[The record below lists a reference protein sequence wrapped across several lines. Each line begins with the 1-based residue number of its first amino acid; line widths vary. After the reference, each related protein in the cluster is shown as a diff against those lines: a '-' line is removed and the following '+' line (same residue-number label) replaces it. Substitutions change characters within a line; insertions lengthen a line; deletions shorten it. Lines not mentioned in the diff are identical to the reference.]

1 MTILTSLIG
10 LFSND
15 LYIQVWEKR
24 IKVTSIQTQAVF
36 DHMPLVAIDVTE
48 GGQKVVR
55 EVGNACSSID
65 PNQYQII
72 NPFSHPRML
81 LGDFLV
87 AEKLLQYV
95 VRELHQDRFF
105 TPAPRIIFHPMEKI
119 EGGLTMIEDKAFREL
134 CMGAGARAVA
144 IHLGDE
150 LPLHDL
156 SSKDG
161 LKEFFG
167 S

>member
-1 MTILTSLIG
+1 MTILTSLLG

-15 LYIQVWEKR
+15 LYIQVWENR
-24 IKVTSIQTQAVF
+24 IKASSIQTQTVF
-36 DHMPLVAIDVTE
+36 DQMPLVAIETNKA
-48 GGQKVVR
+48 GQKVVR
-55 EVGNACSSID
+55 EVGNACKSVD

-87 AEKLLQYV
+87 AEKLLQFIV
-95 VRELHQDRFF
+95 KELHKGKFF
-105 TPAPRIIFHPMEKI
+105 TPAPRIIFHPMEKV
-119 EGGLTMIEDKAFREL
+119 EGGLNLVEDKAFREL
-134 CMGAGARAVA
+134 CLGAGARAVA

-150 LPLHDL
+150 LSQHDL
-156 SSKDG
+156 STKDK
-161 LKEFFG
+161 LNDFFG

>member
-1 MTILTSLIG
+1 MSLMTSLIG

-15 LYIQVWEKR
+15 LYIQVWESR
-24 IKVTSIQTQAVF
+24 IKATSIQTQTVF
-36 DHMPLVAIDVTE
+36 DQMPLVAIETTKA
-48 GGQKVVR
+48 GQKVVH
-55 EVGNACSSID
+55 EVGNACKSVD

-87 AEKLLQYV
+87 AEKLLQYIV
-95 VRELHQDRFF
+95 KELHKDKFF
-105 TPAPRIIFHPMEKI
+105 TPAPRMIFHPMEKT
-119 EGGLTMIEDKAFREL
+119 EGGLTMVEEKAFREL
-134 CMGAGARAVA
+134 CIGAGARVVA

-150 LPLHDL
+150 LSVNDL
-156 SSKDG
+156 SSKDKFNG
-161 LKEFFG
+161 FFG

>member
-1 MTILTSLIG
+1 MTSLLG

-15 LYIQVWEKR
+15 LYIQVWENR
-24 IKVTSIQTQAVF
+24 IKAISIQTQAVF
-36 DHMPLVAIDVTE
+36 DQIPLVAIETVKS
-48 GGQKVVR
+48 GQKVVR
-55 EVGNACSSID
+55 EVGNGCKSVD
-65 PNQYQII
+65 PSKYQII

-95 VRELHQDRFF
+95 VKELHQGRFF

-119 EGGLTMIEDKAFREL
+119 EGGLTMIEDKAFQEL
-134 CMGAGARAVA
+134 CIGAGARVVA

-150 LPLHDL
+150 LSVHDL
-156 SSKDG
+156 HSKDK
-161 LKEFFG
+161 LKDFFG

>member
-1 MTILTSLIG
+1 MTSLLG

-15 LYIQVWEKR
+15 LYVQVWENR
-24 IKVTSIQTQAVF
+24 IKAISIQTQAVF
-36 DHMPLVAIDVTE
+36 DQIPLVAIETVKS
-48 GGQKVVR
+48 GQKVVR
-55 EVGNACSSID
+55 EFGNGCKSVD
-65 PNQYQII
+65 PSKYQII

-81 LGDFLV
+81 LEDFIV

-95 VRELHQDRFF
+95 VKELHQGRFF

-134 CMGAGARAVA
+134 CVGAGAREVA

-150 LPLHDL
+150 LSVHDL
-156 SSKDG
+156 SSKDK

-167 S
+167 G

>member
-1 MTILTSLIG
+1 MSLMTSLLG

-15 LYIQVWEKR
+15 LYIQVWENR
-24 IKVTSIQTQAVF
+24 IKAISIQTQAVF
-36 DHMPLVAIDVTE
+36 DQIPLVAIETVKS
-48 GGQKVVR
+48 GQKVVR
-55 EVGNACSSID
+55 EVGNGCKSVD
-65 PNQYQII
+65 PSKYQII

-87 AEKLLQYV
+87 AEKLLQFV
-95 VRELHQDRFF
+95 VRELNKDRFY
-105 TPAPRIIFHPMEKI
+105 TPSSRIIFHPMEKT
-119 EGGLTMIEDKAFREL
+119 EGGLNLVEDKAFREL

-150 LPLHDL
+150 LSVHDL
-156 SSKDG
+156 SSKDK

-167 S
+167 G

>member
-1 MTILTSLIG
+1 MSFLTSLQG

-36 DHMPLVAIDVTE
+36 DQMPLVAIETTKS
-48 GGQKVVR
+48 GQKVVR

-87 AEKLLQYV
+87 AEKLLQFV
-95 VRELHQDRFF
+95 VKELHQGKIF
-105 TPAPRIIFHPMEKI
+105 TPSPRIIFHPMEKT
-119 EGGLTMIEDKAFREL
+119 EGGLNLVEDKAFREL
-134 CMGAGARAVA
+134 CMGAGARAVV

-150 LPLHDL
+150 LSIHNL